1 MEKYMDNVLVF
12 ADKISNNRYLKAI
25 SNGLMATLPI
35 NIIGSIALLLAV
47 LPIQGWTNFI
57 TSINI
62 GV

>member
-1 MEKYMDNVLVF
+1 MDKYMDKVLVF

-47 LPIQGWTNFI
+47 LPIQGWTDFI
-57 TSINI
+57 N
-62 GV
+62 